1 MTLAL
6 MVMTGSLL
14 FALVFW
20 NRPVLVLTAVV
31 AVRVLVP
38 GVAEGILTPF
48 LHPAIYLL
56 LAHVAVQVVFAW
68 PRLRRSLRLPV
79 PFALLVVFLA
89 GWMMFNSL
97 SDYGGGLLAGAL
109 SLARLLLL
117 PLLLFL
123 LIRDEVATR
132 PGSERVFI
140 WTLHVLGMFQVLLGQ
155 MQMNANAALVYE
167 DLYRQMWWWDDYVY
181 RALGTVGHGI
191 QLGFFLA
198 ALIFLTLRLRQVS
211 LRIVLSCVYLYGILL
226 AEARLALIFA
236 LIASAI
242 VLTASLFQRQVA
254 TLVWSVIVGSAAVPA
269 ILVSE
274 AYASVLGKF
283 EDDQGSNEKRL
294 EAFQWASDHLDEFFW
309 TGYAGTR
316 DLMGAGVIES
326 SLENG
331 YLIFGLSYGLFA
343 AAVLAMVHL
352 SISLGPLA
360 SLRRWPLALPA
371 SLAALLSIGA
381 FFGSSSFMAQALE
394 GTSLFVFAALAWTT
408 ATKVGR
414 REDAP
419 RKPSGAVSTTDDDG
433 SRFDG
438 GVSPNATS
446 WPAPQ
451 RRLLQPND

>member
-20 NRPVLVLTAVV
+20 NRPVVVLTAVV

-198 ALIFLTLRLRQVS
+198 ALILLTLRVRRVVLRM
-211 LRIVLSCVYLYGILL
+211 VLTLTYLYGILL
-226 AEARLALIFA
+226 AEARLALILALFA
-236 LIASAI
+236 TVI
-242 VLTASLFQRQVA
+242 VMVGSLFQRPVA
-254 TLVWSVIVGSAAVPA
+254 TLIWSAAGGAAAAPA
-269 ILVSE
+269 ILGSE
-274 AYASVLGKF
+274 AYARVVNKF
-283 EDDQGSNEKRL
+283 GDDQGSNEKRL

-343 AAVLAMVHL
+343 AAVLALVHVTL
-352 SISLGPLA
+352 AVGPVVA
-360 SLRRWPLALPA
+360 RRHGSVALPA
-371 SLAALLSIGA
+371 SLAAILTIGA

-394 GTSLFVFAALAWTT
+394 GITIYVFAALGWTGSYRWQSPRAVDGVAAHE
-408 ATKVGR
+408 ATSGTGFCA
-414 REDAP
+414 EDAP
-419 RKPSGAVSTTDDDG
+419 LGGGRPSAAGMARSSAV
-433 SRFDG
+433 
-438 GVSPNATS
+438 
-446 WPAPQ
+446 
-451 RRLLQPND
+451 